1 MRLLVA
7 GTGSGCGKTT
17 ASILLM
23 AALRQRG
30 LDVAPYKAGPDYID
44 PGFHQAVCGRP
55 SYNLDTW
62 LMGEGTLHRL
72 LRRPADIAVIE
83 GVMGYYD
90 GLDAVSMRCST
101 WELARLT
108 RTPVILAADAS
119 GGAASVAAAVK
130 GFQTLA
136 PDSGI
141 AGVLVNRVSGPS
153 HYALVE
159 QAVSHYTG
167 LPCVGYLT
175 KQQKLELPS
184 RHLGLVTA
192 RETPDLLPRVRQAA
206 QQAAETLDIDKI
218 LSLASLA
225 PDLPE
230 VPDPQMPDYR
240 GFRLGVALDEAF
252 HFYYQDNLDALRR
265 AGMELVFFSPLRD
278 AHLPEKL
285 DGLYIGGGYPEVHA
299 EGLRGNASLRAE
311 LRATLERGHSCYA
324 ECGGLM
330 YLGREIDGV
339 EMVGFLP
346 LSCRMT
352 DRLQRFGYVTVT
364 DKSGLSF
371 PAHEFHHA
379 VAESDSAPVY
389 TLRKA
394 SRPDKTWTCGYEK
407 KNTLAAFAHVYFGDR
422 PELIGRFWP
431 HG

>member
-1 MRLLVA
+1 
-7 GTGSGCGKTT
+7 
-17 ASILLM
+17 
-23 AALRQRG
+23 
-30 LDVAPYKAGPDYID
+30 
-44 PGFHQAVCGRP
+44 
-55 SYNLDTW
+55 
-62 LMGEGTLHRL
+62 
-72 LRRPADIAVIE
+72 
-83 GVMGYYD
+83 MGYYD

-252 HFYYQDNLDALRR
+252 HFYYQDNWNALRR

-311 LRATLERGHSCYA
+311 LRAALERGLFCYA

-379 VAESDSAPVY
+379 VAESDLPPVY
-389 TLRKA
+389 TVRKA

-407 KNTLAAFAHVYFGDR
+407 KNTLAAFAQVGAAAVGRVAPLDTHWIWQDGQNLLEDTPQIIGGKLQVPSKPGLGVTLNMQRVEEANRLYNSLPSHDR
-422 PELIGRFWP
+422 NDAMAMQYLIPGWKYDHKKPCLVR
-431 HG
+431 